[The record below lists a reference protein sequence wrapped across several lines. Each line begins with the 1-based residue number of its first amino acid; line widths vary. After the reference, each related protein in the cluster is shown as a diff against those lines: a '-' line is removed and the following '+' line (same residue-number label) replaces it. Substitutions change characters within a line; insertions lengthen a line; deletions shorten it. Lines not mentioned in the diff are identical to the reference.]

1 MPLKVQGKAVIISFS
16 NFCPPACRGARRL
29 AMCAC
34 RIENAT
40 EKRLGKSN
48 NNASWKEEKKGGDL
62 PIDDP
67 IRIAQVFSKGFLKKR
82 EESNFN
88 I

>member
-1 MPLKVQGKAVIISFS
+1 MH
-16 NFCPPACRGARRL
+16 
-29 AMCAC
+29 
-34 RIENAT
+34 
-40 EKRLGKSN
+40 LGKR
-48 NNASWKEEKKGGDL
+48 EKKGGDL